1 MCLRKKFIM
10 SKKAKRKPAKSKEIS
25 DKTKPVSLA
34 KSRIKNEKST
44 PELFPLLN
52 SYFDKYGFYILLFL
66 LTIISFIVFYDF
78 IFFDKLYL
86 FKDIGSD
93 SINANYPHEFQV
105 AYYMQHVSLM
115 PKWSFYQGMGQN
127 IFPFSIPDP
136 FYFFLV
142 IGGTDHLAHGIVFM
156 EIAKIFCA
164 GIFFYLFLKKIH
176 ISGYAAVI
184 GSVLY
189 SFSAFII
196 LGSCWNIF
204 STEAVYLALLLY
216 AFEKLYQDN
225 KIILFPVAICLI
237 AINQPL
243 DLFLMGL
250 FLTVYILFRYLTE
263 SPFFKLKEVSF
274 VFLKTAG
281 LGLLG
286 ICITSFF
293 FLGDIVQM
301 MESPRGGGDAS
312 YFNKLT
318 SATLFELEG
327 KEHYVTALMRF
338 FSSDIMGTGS
348 DFSGWYNYL
357 EAPLFYI
364 GLIIFLLIPQLF
376 QFLNKK
382 RKIVFLSFILL
393 FLLPVVFP
401 FFRYAF
407 WLFTGNYYRIYS
419 FFVAVSL
426 LLCSVISLNHINKEF
441 KINLKILGLS
451 IIILLILVNYHSF
464 NEDVKYL
471 VTVFLIIY
479 TILISLLL
487 LKRYKNVIK
496 LVIIS
501 LIAIELI
508 VFSNV
513 TVNDRPV
520 ISGSEFKEKVGYN
533 DYTNEAVA
541 YLNKSDKSFFRI
553 NKEYSSG
560 PSAYSSINDAQVQ
573 RFYGTPSYNSFN
585 QINYINFLGELGII
599 HKQVENETRWAPGLA
614 GIPFLHPFG
623 SIKYAL
629 TKKPKSGLLNFNY
642 DSLTTIGDVEILKNK
657 YTLPLGF
664 TYDKF
669 ISKKDFRKL
678 SPYQKP
684 IVLLKAFVY
693 DDSSYGNINELS
705 KFQLADTSVNFTWQE
720 YANDMANLKKD
731 TLSMEEFGQN
741 LIKGK
746 IKLDRQKLLFF
757 SIPFDKGWTIKID
770 NMTVKP
776 LIVNIGFTG
785 FMVGPGEHK
794 IELSFIP
801 RFYRLGAIVSC
812 LSLIVFFI
820 MLLIKYIVDRKRLS
834 KKIETTV

>member
-1 MCLRKKFIM
+1 M
-10 SKKAKRKPAKSKEIS
+10 SKKTKRKAAKPKEVV
-25 DKTKPVSLA
+25 DKTKPVLPL
-34 KSRIKNEKST
+34 KSKIKNDKGK
-44 PELFPLLN
+44 PELFPLVN
-52 SYFDKYGFYILLFL
+52 RYFDRYGFYILLFL
-66 LTIISFIVFYDF
+66 LSVISFLVFYDF
-78 IFFDKLYL
+78 IFLNKLYL

-93 SINANYPHEFQV
+93 SINANYPHEYQV
-105 AYYMQHVSLM
+105 AYYMQHVSFM

-142 IGGTDHLAHGIVFM
+142 IGGANHLAYGIVFM

-164 GIFFYLFLKKIH
+164 GIFFYLLLRKIH
-176 ISGYAAVI
+176 IAGYAAVI
-184 GSVLY
+184 GGVLY

-196 LGSCWNIF
+196 VGSCWNIF

-225 KIILFPVAICLI
+225 KIILFPVAICLV

-243 DLFLMGL
+243 DLFLMSL
-250 FLTVYILFRYLTE
+250 FLTAYILFRYLTE
-263 SPFFKLKEVSF
+263 SPVFKLKEVLF
-274 VFLKTAG
+274 IFLKIAG

-286 ICITSFF
+286 ICISSFF

-312 YFNKLT
+312 YFNRLT
-318 SATLFELEG
+318 SAIMFGFES

-338 FSSDIMGTGS
+338 FSSDMMGTGS
-348 DFSGWYNYL
+348 NFSGWYNYL
-357 EAPLFYI
+357 EAPLFYA
-364 GLIIFLLIPQLF
+364 GLIIFLLVPQLF

-393 FLLPVVFP
+393 FLLPVIFP

-407 WLFTGNYYRIYS
+407 WLFTGNYYRVYS

-426 LLCSVISLNHINKEF
+426 LLCSIIALNYINKEF

-451 IIILLILVNYHSF
+451 IIVLLILVNYHVF
-464 NEDVKYL
+464 NEDVKNI
-471 VTVFLIIY
+471 VTIFLIIY

-487 LKRYKNVIK
+487 LKKYKNIIK
-496 LVIIS
+496 LAIIS

-508 VFSNV
+508 VFSNI

-520 ISGSEFKEKVGYN
+520 ISGSEFKEKTGYN

-541 YLNKSDKSFFRI
+541 YLNTVDKSFFRI

-560 PSAYSSINDAQVQ
+560 PSVYSSINDAQVQ

-599 HKQVENETRWAPGLA
+599 NRTIENETRWAPGLS

-623 SIKYAL
+623 SIKYVL
-629 TKKPKSGLLNFNY
+629 TKKPKSGLLDFNY
-642 DSLTTIGDVEILKNK
+642 VSLTTIGDVEILKNK
-657 YTLPLGF
+657 YSLPLGF

-669 ISKKDFRKL
+669 ISKKNFAKL
-678 SPYQKP
+678 SNYQKP
-684 IVLLKAFVY
+684 IVLFKAFVY
-693 DDSSYGNINELS
+693 DDSSYGNIKGFS
-705 KFQLADTSVNFTWQE
+705 RFQPGDTSVNFTWQE
-720 YANDMANLKKD
+720 YANDISNLKKD
-731 TLSMEEFGQN
+731 TLNMEEFSQN

-746 IKLDRQKLLFF
+746 IKVDRQKLLFF
-757 SIPFDKGWTIKID
+757 SIPFDKGWTVKID
-770 NMTVKP
+770 NKRVKSI
-776 LIVNIGFTG
+776 IVNIGFTG
-785 FMVGPGEHK
+785 IMIEPGEHT

-801 RFYRLGAIVSC
+801 RLYSLGAIISI
-812 LSLIVFFI
+812 LSLIVFLTI
-820 MLLIKYIVDRKRLS
+820 LLIKYFIDRKE
-834 KKIETTV
+834 KQAK